1 MSEAHLSRR
10 ERQIMD
16 IVYRLGEATAA
27 QVQEQMADAPSYSTI
42 RALLRVLVDKQHLQ
56 HRADGPRYVYSPI
69 VSRDKARA
77 GALAKVVN
85 TFFDGSA
92 LQAVQALLG
101 STHGRKLTRA
111 ELDELS
117 GLIAAARKQG
127 R

>member
-1 MSEAHLSRR
+1 M
-10 ERQIMD
+10 
-16 IVYRLGEATAA
+16 

-42 RALLRVLVDKQHLQ
+42 RALLRVLVDKEHLQ
-56 HRADGPRYVYSPI
+56 HRVDGPRYVYSPI

-85 TFFDGSA
+85 TFFEGSA

-101 STHGRKLTRA
+101 SAHGRKLTRA

-117 GLIAAARKQG
+117 GIIAAARRQG